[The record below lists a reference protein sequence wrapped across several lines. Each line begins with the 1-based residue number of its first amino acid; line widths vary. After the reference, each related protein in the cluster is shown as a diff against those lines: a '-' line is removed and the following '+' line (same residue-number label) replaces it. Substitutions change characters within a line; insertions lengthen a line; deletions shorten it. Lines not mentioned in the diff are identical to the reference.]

1 MNKLISKPQNG
12 HSSGEKRPFIADL
25 DLSCEFQ
32 KNGTLA
38 PLVCIGGRFK
48 QLQMEVLNVTMK
60 QKEAEK

>member
-1 MNKLISKPQNG
+1 MRIP
-12 HSSGEKRPFIADL
+12 EKRHI
-25 DLSCEFQ
+25 
-32 KNGTLA
+32 G